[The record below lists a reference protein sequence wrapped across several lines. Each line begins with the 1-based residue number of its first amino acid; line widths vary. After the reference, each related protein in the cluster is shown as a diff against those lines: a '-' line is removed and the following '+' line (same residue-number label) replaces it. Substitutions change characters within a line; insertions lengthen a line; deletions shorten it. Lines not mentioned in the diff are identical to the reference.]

1 MKINLII
8 WWLGA
13 IPVMFITIPFYLL
26 RVISE
31 FMVEIDEKFFD
42 WWNDKWL
49 NNEKED

>member
-31 FMVEIDEKFFD
+31 FMVEMDIKFFD

>member
-13 IPVMFITIPFYLL
+13 ITVMFITIPFYLL
-26 RVISE
+26 GIISE
-31 FMVEIDEKFFD
+31 FMVEMDEKFFD